1 MIFNDV
7 FLYAE
12 PTQEQIKQSIC
23 DGTGR
28 WVMSG
33 FLLYIHP
40 PCPVDLNKVLK
51 SSMESAEQV
60 PCLLSVSHG
69 FANAESWFPPVLC
82 LSPFVFLLRKRGN
95 KKWPQDRGL
104 SAGRVQRCTV
114 QELRLKNTCKSCA
127 QTMTHDQIDC
137 MFLFIFVLWQENER
151 FAWPWTGTSKGVC
164 VCVYTCVRSHIDN
177 VGKKNIQ
184 PLWEP
189 RSSILTTT
197 RNTGLN
203 ISKGWIYQYIY
214 IYIFL
219 QYTSIYWCS

>member
-1 MIFNDV
+1 MFLQRHSSQMNVAVECDTASEEVLAGASTNSKEQGFMGSRLLMSQAVRIVKCILTYIAYNTIYCLMIFNDV

-95 KKWPQDRGL
+95 KK
-104 SAGRVQRCTV
+104 
-114 QELRLKNTCKSCA
+114 
-127 QTMTHDQIDC
+127 
-137 MFLFIFVLWQENER
+137 
-151 FAWPWTGTSKGVC
+151 
-164 VCVYTCVRSHIDN
+164 
-177 VGKKNIQ
+177 
-184 PLWEP
+184 
-189 RSSILTTT
+189 
-197 RNTGLN
+197 
-203 ISKGWIYQYIY
+203 
-214 IYIFL
+214 
-219 QYTSIYWCS
+219 